1 MVAKLEKKTEGKM
14 HIAVSGLFLG
24 ARDEQKNAG
33 LQSTVWHF
41 ASSTNR
47 AQPNNAMNFLFDRT
61 KHVGELMPPKSDIYT
76 AIQSLHRV
84 FQTD

>member
-1 MVAKLEKKTEGKM
+1 M

-24 ARDEQKNAG
+24 AHDEQKNAG

-61 KHVGELMPPKSDIYT
+61 KHVLVFCGYEEACA
-76 AIQSLHRV
+76 AIRINQNS
-84 FQTD
+84 TD